1 MIALDTSVVVAAF
14 ASWHEAHRSAA
25 SCLSRG
31 PRIPAH
37 VMLETYAVLTR
48 LPPPHRA
55 PSHLVLAFLKQRFKA
70 SPLTLPGMAQASL
83 LERISASG
91 LSGGAIYD
99 ALIGATARH
108 AGATLITRDLRAARA
123 YDVVGAKYEYL
134 DEQPR
139 S

>member
-1 MIALDTSVVVAAF
+1 MIAVDTSVVVAAF

-25 SCLSRG
+25 LCLGRE

-55 PSHLVLAFLKQRFKA
+55 PSDLVVAFLKQRFKA
-70 SPLTLPGMAQASL
+70 APLALPGIAQAAL
-83 LERISASG
+83 LEQISASG
-91 LSGGAIYD
+91 LTGGAIYD

-134 DEQPR
+134 EK
-139 S
+139 

>member
-25 SCLSRG
+25 SCLAQR

-55 PSHLVLAFLKQRFKA
+55 PSDLVVMFLKQRFTA
-70 SPLTLPGMAQASL
+70 SPLTLPETAQASL
-83 LERISASG
+83 LEQISASG
-91 LSGGAIYD
+91 LTGGAIYD

-108 AGATLITRDLRAARA
+108 AGATLITRDRRAARA

-134 DEQPR
+134 EK
-139 S
+139 